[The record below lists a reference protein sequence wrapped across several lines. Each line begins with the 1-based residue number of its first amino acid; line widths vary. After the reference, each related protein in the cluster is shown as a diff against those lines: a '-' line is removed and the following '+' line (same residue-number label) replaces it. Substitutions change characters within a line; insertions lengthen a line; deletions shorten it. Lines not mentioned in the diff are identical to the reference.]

1 MRVWFPRARRRE
13 PPRAASQ
20 WPATTL
26 RVATKDLAGD
36 LHLPLLRGSHHQPA
50 CSIWLRGEPKG
61 ERKSARLGGQIDT
74 RGDLE
79 RRAAVSNVKMVSLTP
94 P

>member
-50 CSIWLRGEPKG
+50 CSIWLRGEPREK
-61 ERKSARLGGQIDT
+61 ENPLGCAGRSI
-74 RGDLE
+74 
-79 RRAAVSNVKMVSLTP
+79 RAAT
-94 P
+94 